1 MNDEPSLYEFGSFR
15 LDISER
21 RLLRNGRCVPLSPKV
36 FHVLV
41 TLVRRS
47 GQLVTKEEMLNEV
60 WPDSF
65 IEEGNLTVSISVLR
79 KALGMNNPGS
89 DCIETVMRRGYRF
102 AMRTRKVK
110 RGHEGKKRSRGLD

>member
-1 MNDEPSLYEFGSFR
+1 MNDEPSFYEFGSFS
-15 LDISER
+15 LDTSER
-21 RLLRNGRCVPLSPKV
+21 RLLRNGRRVPLSPKV

-79 KALGMNNPGS
+79 KALGMNNRDS
-89 DCIETVMRRGYRF
+89 DFIETVMRRGYRF

-110 RGHEGKKRSRGLD
+110 RGQQGKKPSRG